1 MPDKGNKQSAFAA
14 DEVAAAEAN
23 FKAAQER
30 LRAARQRLRQSAGC
44 SQGLIIQEEN
54 SKASYTEDM
63 PSQTQNTVAAK
74 SHVVAGILALFFG
87 LLGIHKCYMGFIT
100 EGFVMLGATIIGSL
114 LTFGAVAFIVQL
126 IAVVEGL
133 IYLIKTQNQ
142 FDLDYVYG
150 NRRWL

>member
-1 MPDKGNKQSAFAA
+1 
-14 DEVAAAEAN
+14 
-23 FKAAQER
+23 
-30 LRAARQRLRQSAGC
+30 
-44 SQGLIIQEEN
+44 
-54 SKASYTEDM
+54 
-63 PSQTQNTVAAK
+63 
-74 SHVVAGILALFFG
+74 
-87 LLGIHKCYMGFIT
+87 MGFIT

-114 LTFGAVAFIVQL
+114 ITFGAVAFIVQL